1 MREFEIYLES
11 CIFIAVEMSK
21 KKKKGLVRRDLFK
34 RIIARDGNALFNR
47 ENAMAVRSESIGK
60 SNKTK

>member
-21 KKKKGLVRRDLFK
+21 KKSRLSRERLLFK
-34 RIIARDGNALFNR
+34 RIIAREGNALFNR